1 MTEVRGETHTE
12 HDDPDRPDHHWRN
25 LIAIWFVL
33 SAVIAPL
40 FWFFVGDYIP
50 PGTRSMSTTATGA
63 TFDAKVL
70 AVTAIPVILAVWVYF
85 TYAIVRW
92 RHKKGS
98 PLSDGPPLRGHLGI
112 QTGWVVVT
120 SAIVLW
126 VFIFGTYEL
135 VQPGGAG
142 GGEGPDPIWTPTS
155 HHVLAVQVIG
165 QQWYWT
171 FRYPSFGG
179 FETSDLVIPNDT
191 TIAFHVTSLDV
202 IHDFWAYQ
210 IGVKADANPGVDNIA
225 YTTTTRTGDFSVRCD
240 ELCGIWHGAMYT
252 TGRVVSKSA
261 FETWAVSTEKK
272 EAALTRTLPKFSW
285 TYTPSANPAAD
296 YAADGSY
303 DPVVSPTLSPSS
315 NCPVSGG
322 KDSFSKQEIAPYQ
335 GEGKITCKGL

>member
-1 MTEVRGETHTE
+1 MTDFRGERHT
-12 HDDPDRPDHHWRN
+12 DQDRRAPSDHHWRR

-33 SAVIAPL
+33 AAVIDPL
-40 FWFFVGDYIP
+40 FWFFVGKYIP
-50 PGTRSMSTTATGA
+50 PGTTSESTTAVGA
-63 TFDAKVL
+63 TFDAKVM
-70 AVTAIPVILAVWVYF
+70 AVTAIPVMLAVWIYF
-85 TYAIVRW
+85 VYAIVNW
-92 RHKKGS
+92 RHTKGK
-98 PLSDGPPLRGHLGI
+98 PLSDGPPLRGHRGI
-112 QTGWVVVT
+112 QTAWILIT
-120 SAIVLW
+120 SAIVIW
-126 VFIFGTYEL
+126 AFVFGTYEL

-155 HHVLAVQVIG
+155 HHVLAIQVIG

-179 FETSDLVIPNDT
+179 FETPDLVIPDHT
-191 TIAFHVTSLDV
+191 TVAFHVTSLDV

-225 YTTTTRTGDFSVRCD
+225 YTTTTKTGRFSVRCD

-252 TGRVVSKSA
+252 TGKIVSKSS
-261 FETWAVSTEKK
+261 FETWAKTTERK

-285 TYTPSANPAAD
+285 TYVPSANPAAD
-296 YAADGSY
+296 YAGAGSY

-322 KDSFSKQEIAPYQ
+322 KDSFSKEEIAPYL